1 MMMRKMSVKSYSNRW
16 KNSKMRKSSCSQRVN
31 KSKWLL
37 KTIMQ
42 PKSPNNSQKTNKNP
56 MYLKGSKILTM
67 DRSHLIMIE
76 CQEKMMFFILFEET
90 KKYHIMC
97 KWRWMSFL
105 SLLALFSTFLGPYFM
120 LFCHQEAVCT
130 RKDVFWLLDKLLMSF
145 HFSIMIV
152 GFAWCFQEEKIKSDW
167 LRFRVIFLIW

>member
-1 MMMRKMSVKSYSNRW
+1 MMRKMSVKSYSNRW
-16 KNSKMRKSSCSQRVN
+16 KNSKMKKSSCSQRVN

-90 KKYHIMC
+90 KKYHITSC
-97 KWRWMSFL
+97 ISDVECLFYHYWPCLVL
-105 SLLALFSTFLGPYFM
+105 SWPHILCFFVIRRLFVLVKMFF
-120 LFCHQEAVCT
+120 
-130 RKDVFWLLDKLLMSF
+130 DFWINF
-145 HFSIMIV
+145 
-152 GFAWCFQEEKIKSDW
+152 
-167 LRFRVIFLIW
+167 